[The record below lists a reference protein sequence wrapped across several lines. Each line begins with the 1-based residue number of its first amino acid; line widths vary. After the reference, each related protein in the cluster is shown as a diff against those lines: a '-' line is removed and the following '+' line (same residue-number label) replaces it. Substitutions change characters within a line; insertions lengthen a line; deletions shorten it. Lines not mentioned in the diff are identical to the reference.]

1 MFPINIFAVLVAG
14 VVNFIIGFLLHGP
27 ILGKLW
33 MELANIHPTGQEKLK
48 DMVPQMMKN
57 LLVDILFAY
66 FLAVVYLF
74 AHTSSFVSNSVLGG
88 MLVAFY
94 VWLGFI
100 FTGSSIEVIWMGK
113 SYKLWYFELFASLV
127 SILAMGAIIA
137 AW

>member
-1 MFPINIFAVLVAG
+1 MFPINYLAVLVAA
-14 VVNFIIGFLLHGP
+14 VVNFYIGFMFHGP
-27 ILGKLW
+27 IFGKLW
-33 MELANIHPTGQEKLK
+33 MKLADIHPTGQEKLK
-48 DMVPQMMKN
+48 DMVSQMVKN

-74 AHTSSFVSNSVLGG
+74 AHSSFFVSDSVLGG

-113 SYKLWYFELFASLV
+113 SCKLWYFELFCSLV
-127 SILAMGAIIA
+127 SMLAMGAIIG